1 LLLKSYTIAFIFVKK
16 KETIMGILDFLGLGN
31 KTNEVQEYV
40 QKGAI
45 ILDVRTPD
53 EFREGHIKG

>member
-1 LLLKSYTIAFIFVKK
+1 LSK

-31 KTNEVQEYV
+31 KTNDVQEYV

-45 ILDVRTPD
+45 ILDVRTPEEYRD
-53 EFREGHIKG
+53 GHIK